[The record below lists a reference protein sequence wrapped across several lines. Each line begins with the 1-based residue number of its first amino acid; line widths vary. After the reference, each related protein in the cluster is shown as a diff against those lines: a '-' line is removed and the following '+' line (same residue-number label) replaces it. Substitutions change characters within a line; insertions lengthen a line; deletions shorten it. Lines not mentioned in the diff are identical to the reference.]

1 MIFSLLSQV
10 PPPHQFCIENTQQAV
25 TITILT
31 LGSTGGAI
39 GVAIKGFFDV
49 QNARII
55 AELQG
60 EIKRLEVENKHLVG
74 DIEEEK
80 AKNSELEE
88 ENRQLK
94 TSGFSSQLAILEGKL
109 SASEVKNKELMKR
122 LEKAVNMINRVKGQ
136 KNG

>member
-10 PPPHQFCIENTQQAV
+10 PPPNQFCVENTQQAV

-49 QNARII
+49 QNTKII

-60 EIKRLEVENKHLVG
+60 EIKRLEIENKHLVG
-74 DIEEEK
+74 NIEEEK
-80 AKNSELEE
+80 SKNSELEE

-94 TSGFSSQLAILEGKL
+94 SSGFSSQLAILEGKL
-109 SASEVKNKELMKR
+109 SASEIKNKELMKR
-122 LEKAVNMINRVKGQ
+122 LEKAVNMINRIKDQ